1 VEKITRQD
9 LAEFHAANWK
19 PGSTVLIFA
28 GDISLAQATELAK
41 THFGNWSGGAATPVA
56 IPPPAPAAAAG
67 KVYLVDRPDAAQT
80 VVGQMLPG
88 ISRSATDYYAVGLVN
103 SAWGGATLG
112 TRLNMNLREDKGYSY
127 GVFANLNA
135 MSKAGAWW
143 ASGGVQTDKT
153 AEALA
158 EFDKELKALVGDK
171 PIDAKEFE
179 TVRDRLT
186 RGYTQQF
193 ESLERVTQQ
202 AGNLWVL
209 GLPMT
214 ELQREFDATAALTL
228 AQVDAAAKKYI
239 APAKSSL
246 LLVGDRAK
254 IEAKVKALN
263 LGEVVLLDVEGKPV
277 AGQAGTR

>member
-1 VEKITRQD
+1 M
-9 LAEFHAANWK
+9 
-19 PGSTVLIFA
+19 
-28 GDISLAQATELAK
+28 
-41 THFGNWSGGAATPVA
+41 A
-56 IPPPAPAAAAG
+56 IPAAAPAAAAG
-67 KVYLVDRPDAAQT
+67 KIYLVDRPDAAQT
-80 VVGQMLPG
+80 VVGQLLPG

-112 TRLNMNLREDKGYSY
+112 TRLNMNLRESKGYSY

-153 AEALA
+153 AEALT
-158 EFDKELKALVGDK
+158 EFDNELKALVGEK

-193 ESLERVTQQ
+193 ESLDRITQQ
-202 AGNLWVL
+202 IGNLWVL

-214 ELQREFDATAALTL
+214 ELQREFDATSALTL
-228 AQVDAAAKKYI
+228 AQVDAAAKKYVV
-239 APAKSSL
+239 PAKSSV

-263 LGEVVLLDVEGKPV
+263 LGEIVLLDVEGKPV
-277 AGQAGTR
+277 SGQAGTK